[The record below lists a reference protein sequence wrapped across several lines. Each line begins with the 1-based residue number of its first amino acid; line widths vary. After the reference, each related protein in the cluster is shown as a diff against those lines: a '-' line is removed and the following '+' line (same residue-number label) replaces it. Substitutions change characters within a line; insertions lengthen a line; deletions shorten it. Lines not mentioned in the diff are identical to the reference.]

1 MVLKNGIQESLCWLQ
16 KRWQAVLKNKK
27 YFKME
32 AMAKNI
38 TLIK

>member
-1 MVLKNGIQESLCWLQ
+1 MVSNNLSADFKKDDKS
-16 KRWQAVLKNKK
+16 VLKNKK